1 MIQLHQ
7 VHLTLTR
14 KHLQIVIIKLWVL
27 QQETFAQNQNII
39 LVLPSDTL
47 ILYLAMTCIV
57 FVWTESK

>member
-7 VHLTLTR
+7 VHLTLDR

-27 QQETFAQNQNII
+27 QQKTFAQNQNII